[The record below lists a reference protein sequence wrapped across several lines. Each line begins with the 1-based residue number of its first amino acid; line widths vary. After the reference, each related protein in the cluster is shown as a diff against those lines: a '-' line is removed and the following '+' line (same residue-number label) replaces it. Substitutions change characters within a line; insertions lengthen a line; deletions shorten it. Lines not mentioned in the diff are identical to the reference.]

1 MKEMLRA
8 RGPTRASG
16 IAARTDSRGR
26 RRLHRAWLLSLL
38 ILMAP
43 IAAAGAAAPPPGLWS
58 APAVDR
64 YVADRDGVPIWFDD
78 SGAPRPALLHLVEF
92 LRTLDSHGLDATDYH
107 LARLEDG
114 LREGNG
120 QPAPESVLKE
130 VDRLATDAF
139 MTLCVHLGNGRA
151 HPSVAGFPVA
161 SIDALPTL
169 TARLEE
175 SIRTDRVA
183 EALAPQ
189 PLDPATYARLQTVLH
204 RLRQAADFPALP
216 AGPTLRPGDR
226 DPRVIPLRRAMEAW
240 ERIVAPE
247 PPQAETAI
255 DAQNDVYDAALVER
269 VRRFQVLTGLDA
281 DGHVGPQTTAM
292 LNIPRQHRIDQVLA
306 NLERQRWTRVAPEDR
321 LVRVNIPGFTL
332 TALRHGKTV
341 WETRVIV
348 GQQYRPTPLL
358 RGSIDTVIFNPTWT
372 VPRRLVREDI
382 LPKIVADPAYPE
394 KAGMTLSMRGDE
406 GPVTLDGA
414 AVKTLVESGQP
425 LPALQIRQAPGPG
438 NSLGRVKFLF
448 PNHDQIYLH
457 DTPSKQ
463 LFNRARRMYSSGC
476 IRVED
481 PLSLAEFL
489 MNQDEQWP
497 RERMEALIEAGKTK
511 TIRIDPV
518 PIEFVY
524 WTAWPDAQTGE
535 LNLREDIYGN
545 DETLARKL
553 ARTPWK
559 QP

>member
-1 MKEMLRA
+1 MLRA
-8 RGPTRASG
+8 PRPTRGSG
-16 IAARTDSRGR
+16 RAARSDSRGR
-26 RRLHRAWLLSLL
+26 RRLYRARLLSLL
-38 ILMAP
+38 ILVAP
-43 IAAAGAAAPPPGLWS
+43 VGAAGAAAPSPGLWS

-64 YVADRDGVPIWFDD
+64 YVADRHGLPIWFDAT
-78 SGAPRPALLHLVEF
+78 GNPRPALLHLMEF
-92 LRTLDSHGLDATDYH
+92 LRTLDAHGLDAADYH

-114 LREGNG
+114 LREANG
-120 QPAPESVLKE
+120 RPAPESVRKE

-139 MTLCVHLGNGRA
+139 LTLRVHLGNGRP
-151 HPSVAGFPVA
+151 HPGAAGFPVA
-161 SIDALPTL
+161 SIDALPAL
-169 TARLEE
+169 AARLED
-175 SIRTDRVA
+175 SIRTGRVG

-189 PLDPATYARLQTVLH
+189 PLDPVAYARLQAVLQ
-204 RLRQAADFPALP
+204 RLRQAADFPAMP

-226 DPRVIPLRRAMEAW
+226 DPRVILLRRKLEAW
-240 ERIVAPE
+240 ERIVAPD
-247 PPQAETAI
+247 PAEAVTAI
-255 DAQNDVYDAALVER
+255 DAQDDVYDAALIER
-269 VRRFQVLTGLDA
+269 VRRFQMLTGLDA
-281 DGHVGPQTTAM
+281 DGHVGPQTTAV
-292 LNIPRQHRIDQVLA
+292 LNIPRQHRIDQVVS
-306 NLERQRWTRVAPEDR
+306 NLERQRWTRAAPEDR
-321 LVRVNIPGFTL
+321 LIRVNIPGFTL
-332 TALRHGKTV
+332 AALRRDETV

-348 GQQYRPTPLL
+348 GQEYRPTPLL
-358 RGSIDTVIFNPTWT
+358 RGSIDTVVFNPTWT
-372 VPRRLVREDI
+372 VPRRIVQEDL

-414 AVKTLVESGQP
+414 SVKTLIESGQP
-425 LPALQIRQAPGPG
+425 LPALRIRQAPGPQ

-448 PNHDQIYLH
+448 PNQDQIYLH
-457 DTPSKQ
+457 DTPSRQ

-489 MNQDEQWP
+489 MNRDERWP

-535 LNLREDIYGN
+535 MNLREDIYGN
-545 DETLARKL
+545 DETLARRL

>member
-1 MKEMLRA
+1 M
-8 RGPTRASG
+8 
-16 IAARTDSRGR
+16 
-26 RRLHRAWLLSLL
+26 
-38 ILMAP
+38 
-43 IAAAGAAAPPPGLWS
+43 
-58 APAVDR
+58 VDR
-64 YVADRDGVPIWFDD
+64 YVADRDGLPIWFDEA
-78 SGAPRPALLHLVEF
+78 GTPRPALFQLVEF
-92 LRTLDSHGLDATDYH
+92 LRTLDTHGLDATDYH
-107 LARLEDG
+107 LDHLEG
-114 LREGNG
+114 VLRKGNA
-120 QPAPESVLKE
+120 QPAPESVRKE
-130 VDRLATDAF
+130 IDRLATDAF
-139 MTLCVHLGNGRA
+139 MTLCVHLGSGRA

-161 SIDALPTL
+161 SIDALPAL
-169 TARLEE
+169 AARLEA
-175 SIRTDRVA
+175 SILTGQVA
-183 EALAPQ
+183 QALAPQ
-189 PLDPATYARLQTVLH
+189 PIDPGAYARLQRALH
-204 RLRQAADFPALP
+204 QLRQAKDFPAMP
-216 AGPTLRPGDR
+216 AGPTLRPGER
-226 DPRVIPLRRAMEAW
+226 DPRVISLRRALEAW

-247 PPQAETAI
+247 SLEAATAI
-255 DAQNDVYDAALVER
+255 DAQYDVYDAALVKR

-281 DGHVGPQTTAM
+281 DGHVGPQTVAT
-292 LNIPRQHRIDQVLA
+292 LNIPRKTRIDQIFA
-306 NLERQRWTRVAPEDR
+306 NLERQRWSTAQTADR

-332 TALRHGKTV
+332 AALRNGKTV
-341 WETRVIV
+341 WETRVVV
-348 GQQYRPTPLL
+348 GRQYRPTPLL
-358 RGSIDTVIFNPTWT
+358 RGRIDTVIFNPTWT
-372 VPRRLVREDI
+372 APRRLVQEDL
-382 LPKIVADPAYPE
+382 LPKIMADPTYPE
-394 KAGMTLSMRGDE
+394 KVGMTLSMRGAE

-425 LPALQIRQAPGPG
+425 LPALQIRQAPGPR

-476 IRVED
+476 IRVEH

-489 MNQDEQWP
+489 MNRDEQWP
-497 RERMEALIEAGKTK
+497 RERMEALIETGKTK